1 MKKTLVLVANLVPLL
16 AAACGAP
23 GIPQFMEDFPRD
35 EAAAQLVVSEIRK
48 ELGEG
53 TRVERVED
61 FFFVASND
69 TPYSFNRCKE
79 TISLMVRHLFAHFLE
94 KKPEKPIRVYLFRD
108 KETYEAHCETAYGR
122 PPSTPFGFYMS
133 AERKM
138 VMNIGTG
145 TGTLA
150 HELVHPLLAED
161 FPDVPSWF
169 NEGFASL
176 YEQSAWRG
184 DRMVGLVNWRLP
196 ALQKALRAGTAI
208 PLRELLESTTGR
220 FYGDGCGVNYASA
233 RTLCLFLQERRQLPD
248 FYRAFKA
255 GFKDDPSGVAA
266 LEKAAGA
273 KLEAFEKT
281 WREWVLQLRAER

>member
-1 MKKTLVLVANLVPLL
+1 LKTAPALVLLL
-16 AAACGAP
+16 TAAACGAP
-23 GIPQFMEDFPRD
+23 GVPQYMEDFPQD
-35 EAAAQLVVSEIRK
+35 EAAAQLVVAGIRR
-48 ELGEG
+48 ELGEA
-53 TRVERVED
+53 TRVERVEEY
-61 FFFVASND
+61 FFVATND
-69 TPYSFNRCKE
+69 TPYSFTRSRE
-79 TISLMVRHLFAHFLE
+79 TVSVMVRHLYAHYFE
-94 KKPEKPIRVYLFRD
+94 RKPEKPIRVYLFRD
-108 KETYEAHCETAYGR
+108 KQTYEEHCEAAYGR

-138 VMNIGTG
+138 VMNIATG

-196 ALQKALRAGTAI
+196 ALQKALQAGTAI
-208 PLRELLESTTGR
+208 PLRELLGSTPAR

-233 RTLCLFLQERRQLPD
+233 RYLCLFLQERGHLAA

-255 GFKDDPSGVAA
+255 GFKDDPAGVAA

-273 KLEAFEKT
+273 KLDALETA
-281 WREWVLQLRAER
+281 WREWVLKLRPEP